1 MDFVKKCEC
10 TTVTVVC
17 SSFSACQSGHTGTVP
32 MKGCVFWET
41 HMPATKPFL
50 LYILFLERGNFS
62 MQFKKNKTVLAAVLA
77 AAMACSAIVPTA
89 ASAAGTRTKAEAYGD
104 KTYAARFMSLYD
116 DVITNGVQNGYMS
129 STSTVSG
136 GLGVPYHSVETLCIE
151 APDYGH
157 ETTSEALSYL
167 VWTAAMRDN
176 IVNKANKGEITVK
189 GEKDAASETVG
200 DTAKAWKTMEATLVP
215 DTQAGIMQKS
225 QLKATYSDEWEQ
237 IELYPTDMLTGNEA
251 ANPIHQYFTSAYGSD
266 KGLYLMHWL
275 ADVDDWY
282 GFGAGTSSQYKQQ
295 NVSGSFTMINTFQR
309 GEQESCWETI
319 PHACVEEL
327 KFGIKSGQEGSTRNG
342 GMKGFFNTEQNV
354 AQQYSYTNAPDAEDR
369 AIQAVYAAN
378 RWGVADQSVDS
389 KWGGSQKLD
398 VLAAKMGDET
408 RNNMFDKYYKTI
420 GTTNKW
426 DSSNSNGQYYL
437 MNWYTSWGGAL
448 DGGWA
453 WQIGCSHAHEF
464 YQNPLA
470 AYALAYDTNLSSN
483 MKAQG
488 AVEDF
493 KKSFQTQ
500 MEYYLWLLSNDGVI
514 AGGSTN
520 SVNGRYEEHSKN
532 VSGTSEFNKMVY
544 VEHPVYADPGS
555 NHWIGNQV
563 WAVQR
568 LAELYYVVKTQG
580 DASGITVGGMD
591 LTTALETILDKWTG
605 WFLDNSILGKASGT
619 ITFEDYYEHYHEKDG
634 TGKTKFEI
642 PDLSTVTD
650 DGESF
655 SIPSSL
661 IWSGEPNTW
670 TGTYQENTNLK
681 ATIVGYGDGDLGCV
695 SSLANTLIYYAAGR
709 GVSASDLA
717 TGEASYKSSRG
728 TKSTDMK
735 DRAAQS
741 LYLAKELLDREWN
754 KYRDDIGLGVS
765 DHNTNLTRL
774 WETKLVLPNGQRA
787 NGLGKVLAKGDY
799 TGKMPNGDLIQDG
812 VAFVDIRS
820 NYKSDPMYKEAEKY
834 YQQDGNTD
842 GYYFTLHRFWHAGDI
857 MMALGTM
864 AEVYPDL
871 TPDPDS
877 ENPDTDAP
885 VVTPS
890 EVTVKVGETKDLTVD
905 QTGCDFKSDD
915 DSVASVS
922 KDGTITGVKEGT
934 TTITVT
940 NKDGKSTTVKVTVT
954 ATTTE
959 ATTTIASETTTT
971 ESVTT
976 TGADTTTSAGET
988 TTVDPNADNIGDVNL
1003 DGVVDILDAVMLNK
1017 YLAGVVQLSDQ
1028 AYRNANCDQSADDIN
1043 NVGEKDTTALV
1054 RFVLNM
1060 DGYQNLPFI
1069 AAE

>member
-1 MDFVKKCEC
+1 
-10 TTVTVVC
+10 
-17 SSFSACQSGHTGTVP
+17 
-32 MKGCVFWET
+32 
-41 HMPATKPFL
+41 
-50 LYILFLERGNFS
+50 
-62 MQFKKNKTVLAAVLA
+62 MQFKKNKTVLAAILA

-189 GEKDAASETVG
+189 GTKDASTESVG
-200 DTAKAWKTMEATLVP
+200 DTAKAWKTMEATLIP
-215 DTQAGIMQKS
+215 DTQAGIMQKQ
-225 QLKATYSDEWEQ
+225 QLSATYSDEWEQ
-237 IELYPTDMLTGNEA
+237 IELYPTDMLEGNTA
-251 ANPIHQYFTSAYGSD
+251 VNPIHQYFTSAYGSD

-282 GFGAGTSSQYKQQ
+282 GFGSGTSSQYKQQ

-327 KFGIKSGQEGSTRNG
+327 KFGIQNGQEGSTRIG
-342 GMKGFFNTEQNV
+342 GMKGFFNTEQKV

-420 GTTNKW
+420 GTTNKG
-426 DSSNSNGQYYL
+426 DLSNSNGQYYL

-448 DGGWA
+448 DGSWA

-520 SVNGRYEEHSKN
+520 SVNGRYEDHSKN

-709 GVSASDLA
+709 GISASDLA

-774 WETKLVLPNGQRA
+774 WETKLVLPNGQRT
-787 NGLGKVLAKGDY
+787 NGQGKTLAKGDY

-820 NYKSDPMYKEAEKY
+820 NYKDDPMYKEAEKC
-834 YQQDGNTD
+834 YQETGETKD
-842 GYYFTLHRFWHAGDI
+842 YYFTLHRFWHAGDI

-864 AEVYPDL
+864 SEVYPTL

-890 EVTVKVGETKDLTVD
+890 DVTIKVGETKDLTVD
-905 QTGCDFKSDD
+905 QKDCTFKSEDE
-915 DSVASVS
+915 SVASVS

-954 ATTTE
+954 ADDVTTTE
-959 ATTTIASETTTT
+959 ATTTTASETTTT

-976 TGADTTTSAGET
+976 TGADTTTAAGET

-1028 AYRNANCDQSADDIN
+1028 ALRNANCDQSADDID
-1043 NVGEKDTTALV
+1043 NVGERDTTALV

-1060 DGYQNLPFI
+1060 EGYQDLPFI